1 MANRILPV
9 KAMSVSR
16 SFPEM
21 FWPTTPDQD
30 VQPAG
35 AEGRSLPSRRCFTR
49 RGRWITFFTRYDKRS
64 PASMLRPPNLAAM
77 LATQSRLS
85 RAVLRV
91 EQSHRPALLRA
102 PTRRAGSAAW
112 TNFKPARQEKCSELV
127 LNSYYLVLRAKDL
140 PINGK
145 KSALQAVFF
154 LRAHGSSL

>member
-21 FWPTTPDQD
+21 FWPTTSDA
-30 VQPAG
+30 VAQPAG
-35 AEGRSLPSRRCFTR
+35 AEGRGLPSRRCFTR

-64 PASMLRPPNLAAM
+64 PASLLRPPNLAAM
-77 LATQSRLS
+77 LAARSRLS

-112 TNFKPARQEKCSELV
+112 TNFKPARQGKCSELV

>member
-21 FWPTTPDQD
+21 FWPTTSDPAA
-30 VQPAG
+30 QPAG

-49 RGRWITFFTRYDKRS
+49 RGRRITFFTRYDKRS
-64 PASMLRPPNLAAM
+64 PASLLRPPNLAAM

-91 EQSHRPALLRA
+91 EQSHRTALLRA

-112 TNFKPARQEKCSELV
+112 TNFKPARQGKCSELV

>member
-35 AEGRSLPSRRCFTR
+35 AEGRGLPSRRCFTR

>member
-21 FWPTTPDQD
+21 FWPTTSDAD
-30 VQPAG
+30 AQPAG
-35 AEGRSLPSRRCFTR
+35 AEGRGLPSRRCFTR

-64 PASMLRPPNLAAM
+64 PASLLRPPNLAAM
-77 LATQSRLS
+77 LAARSRLS

-112 TNFKPARQEKCSELV
+112 TNFKPARQGKCSELV